1 VAANAINGR
10 ERRFPG
16 VIGTYAS
23 LEQTSRAPISWPLP
37 LRLLGIL
44 LTATASYYLLE
55 KPCIELGKRVSKYA
69 AARSKRSQPIQITSN
84 DLVMAAQ
91 QPNPA
96 KMID

>member
-1 VAANAINGR
+1 VLKKWISRKLMLADFRGADQPAAS
-10 ERRFPG
+10 
-16 VIGTYAS
+16 T
-23 LEQTSRAPISWPLP
+23 APFRDIA
-37 LRLLGIL
+37 IL
-44 LTATASYYLLE
+44 LTATASYYSLE
-55 KPCIELGKRVSKYA
+55 KPCIELGKRVSKNT